1 MGKLT
6 GIARRETTRAP
17 MELLETVAIS
27 EDAGVS
33 GDFRGRSRKRQ
44 VTVISSGVWDE
55 VCAEVGA
62 NLPWTTRRANL
73 LVEGVDLPRDAGSVM
88 QIGDVSLRVEVETAP
103 CSRMDEQHAGLKQA
117 LTPDW
122 RGGVCC
128 TVLRGGEVS
137 IGDDVSIRPAAD

>member
-73 LVEGVDLPRDAGSVM
+73 LVEGVDLPRDAGSVI

-128 TVLRGGEVS
+128 TVLCGGEVS